1 MISKS
6 NRPYLVRAIWEWCSD
21 NGYTPYL
28 AVQVDEHTR
37 VPAEYVRNGEI
48 VLNLSSDA
56 THRLTLGDDTIQF
69 SARFSGVSRECHIPM
84 SAVRGIFAREN
95 GEGLFFQP
103 QSAEVQLV
111 GGAGADEEGTSG
123 ATGRESST
131 APSSASTP
139 TAPPDGGAPAP
150 SRKSHLQIVK

>member
-1 MISKS
+1 VISKS

-48 VLNLSSDA
+48 VLNLSPDA
-56 THRLTLGDDTIQF
+56 THRLTLGDDAIQF

-84 SAVRGIFAREN
+84 TAVRGIFAREN

-111 GGAGADEEGTSG
+111 GRTGADAGGVSG
-123 ATGRESST
+123 KPAAEST
-131 APSSASTP
+131 PASSPAATP
-139 TAPPDGGAPAP
+139 TAPPEGGTPAP